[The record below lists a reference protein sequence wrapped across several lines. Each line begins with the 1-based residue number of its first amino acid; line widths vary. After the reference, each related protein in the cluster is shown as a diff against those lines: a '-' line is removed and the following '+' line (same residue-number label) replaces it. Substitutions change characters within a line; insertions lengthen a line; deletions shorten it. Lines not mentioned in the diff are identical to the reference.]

1 MNGHWSYSTA
11 VQQGFDHRRLKM
23 YMGKQ
28 LQIDKNASVF
38 YLVQWYAM
46 PNYLDGIRNEKTM
59 VMVNCAKVI

>member
-11 VQQGFDHRRLKM
+11 VQQGFDYRRLKM